1 MHDNVETIPHGY
13 TMVTPWMVTHDTAA
27 LMDFLREAFGAEEEG
42 LINGPDGRITHAE
55 MRIGDAMVMMFD
67 APADWPLTPSF
78 LRLYVKDA
86 DATVYKAINAG
97 ATLVTKVTH
106 LGFGD
111 RVGRV
116 RDPLG
121 NIYWIQQRVEN
132 VSGEEMLRRWDSPKW
147 AEANAYVQNTLKKVR
162 F

>member
-86 DATVYKAINAG
+86 DATV
-97 ATLVTKVTH
+97 
-106 LGFGD
+106 
-111 RVGRV
+111 
-116 RDPLG
+116 
-121 NIYWIQQRVEN
+121 
-132 VSGEEMLRRWDSPKW
+132 
-147 AEANAYVQNTLKKVR
+147 
-162 F
+162 